1 MVNTLNSFGRFTV
14 HTRSRYGVYR
24 LAGVTTKN
32 SEAYRLM
39 ADEVTKGVAA
49 QVWIREE
56 DEKIYEWD
64 HEHDTQADAQWWA
77 EVYGDGI
84 S

>member
-1 MVNTLNSFGRFTV
+1 MTNTLNSYGRFTI

-24 LAGVTTKN
+24 LAGVTTTIA
-32 SEAYRLM
+32 EAYRLM

-49 QVWIREE
+49 GVWIREE

-64 HEHDTQADAQWWA
+64 HEHDTLRDALLQV
-77 EVYGDGI
+77 EVYGG
-84 S
+84 

>member
-1 MVNTLNSFGRFTV
+1 MTSFHATDCYTI

-24 LAGVTTKN
+24 LVGTAPISAK
-32 SEAYRLM
+32 AYRLM

-64 HEHDTQADAQWWA
+64 HEHDTLRDALFQAEAHGA
-77 EVYGDGI
+77 
-84 S
+84 